1 MYCET
6 MRDSLRFQLCTICSQ
21 FEADN
26 CASTSTT
33 RTAGNPTDTTSS
45 TSSNTP
51 SSAVDIMSCT
61 RNNPHTILALE
72 PQQLSAIL
80 NVPLEAVDN
89 LRIQVANAIAD
100 NDCSIR
106 TPNRITTASA
116 SATSA
121 STNLQSSTEGASESF
136 LAGGFTLLQAHEQ
149 LQSHNSSCWSSSSR
163 SQSVA
168 NNTSAS
174 STATNISTGS
184 IALDHLLGSITAA
197 RRKRNRPQ
205 ADEDKTM
212 GDFNHAVSASDSNA
226 LLSGMGISYSRITQ
240 VSGPSPSG
248 KTQLALT
255 LAVNAINGNTTS
267 NGNAGNDNNNATAT
281 FNHNCIVRYI
291 ASGGGSAGLVPLA
304 RRLRHIVMTLDK
316 EGKIQTPR
324 ETILE
329 RVRFDC
335 ARDGYEL
342 LALLSQLE
350 DEFCHFGGEN
360 SNRNGNVNV
369 LLVIDSISSC
379 LAPLLYGEGD
389 GGVGAALLNETH
401 VALRRISRLLRGTS
415 RIGVFLTN
423 GMVSDQK
430 GGRKPALGEMWRA
443 ADVHIV
449 LEAGRDISIQSEQ
462 NLQLERVVIRSIR
475 ARIENGAAGSSS
487 GNANNNGG
495 DHQTRNGGRTE
506 FGIGAPGIVDLDHQ

>member
-1 MYCET
+1 
-6 MRDSLRFQLCTICSQ
+6 MRDSLRSQLCTICSQ
-21 FEADN
+21 FQADN
-26 CASTSTT
+26 SASTNTSTSTT
-33 RTAGNPTDTTSS
+33 TPADAA
-45 TSSNTP
+45 SSNTNAL
-51 SSAVDIMSCT
+51 SAVDIMSCT
-61 RNNPHTILALE
+61 RNNPYTILAIE
-72 PQQLSAIL
+72 PEQLSTIL

-89 LRIQVANAIAD
+89 LRNQIANAIAD
-100 NDCSIR
+100 NDSSIY
-106 TPNRITTASA
+106 TPSSITTAA
-116 SATSA
+116 SI
-121 STNLQSSTEGASESF
+121 TNPHTSTECASF

-149 LQSHNSSCWSSSSR
+149 LQSQNSSCWSSSSR

-174 STATNISTGS
+174 TNTTTANISTAISTGS
-184 IALDHLLGSITAA
+184 VALDRLLGSSTAA
-197 RRKRNRPQ
+197 RRKRNRS
-205 ADEDKTM
+205 AATEDQTM
-212 GDFNHAVSASDSNA
+212 GDPHHHAASASTASNT
-226 LLSGMGISYSRITQ
+226 LLSEMGISYSKITQ

-255 LAVNAINGNTTS
+255 LAVNAINS
-267 NGNAGNDNNNATAT
+267 NQHHCT
-281 FNHNCIVRYI
+281 VRYI
-291 ASGGGSAGLVPLA
+291 ASGGGSTGLVPLA

-316 EGKIQTPR
+316 EGKIQIPR

-350 DEFCHFGGEN
+350 DEFCHFGVGN
-360 SNRNGNVNV
+360 SNGSLNGNV

-389 GGVGAALLNETH
+389 GGIGAALLNETH
-401 VALRRISRLLRGTS
+401 VALRRLSRLLRGTS
-415 RIGVFLTN
+415 RIAVFLTN

-443 ADVHIV
+443 ADVCIV

-462 NLQLERVVIRSIR
+462 NLQVDRVVVRSIR
-475 ARIENGAAGSSS
+475 ARIENGAVGGSSS
-487 GNANNNGG
+487 NATNSDGGG
-495 DHQTRNGGRTE
+495 DQTRNGERVE